1 MNLPDE
7 DYRWRMEK
15 AAIKAAIVQCIS
27 TFYQNIMRLFKTK
40 K

>member
-15 AAIKAAIVQCIS
+15 AAIKAAIVQYIS
-27 TFYQNIMRLFKTK
+27 TFWQNIMRLFGIRK
-40 K
+40 